1 MYSSF
6 RRDVSIN
13 LGLYSDSLGEVP
25 QKRQSLLR
33 SWRRLSSLQRLVLL
47 LVLVL
52 CLLTAIF
59 VLPKFFFAE
68 DASPITPGLKE
79 PLQDSLPAVPKLNQI
94 EGIDEKQRNLDEL
107 KKQAQNDQ
115 DEKEEGIIPDIPQ
128 IDVPSKGQ
136 YDFFNGQVRNER
148 QEQVVEAFRHAWKAY
163 KKYAWGHDELHPLSK
178 TSTEWFGTGLTL
190 VDSLDT
196 MIIMGLKEE
205 YEEARDWVRDKLSFK
220 KDKFVNLFEITIRVL
235 GSLLS
240 TYHLSGDEIM
250 KEKATEL
257 GQRLLPAFN
266 SRSKIPYSDVNLAQG
281 HARAPRWGPDSSTA
295 EVATLQLEFRD
306 LSAVSGDKRFEEA
319 VDQVSMHIHSLNKG
333 DGLVPIFINANTGT
347 FRPSGTITLGA
358 RGDSYY
364 EYLLKQWIQ
373 SNKKL
378 DHFKRDFEDSYRGIK
393 SKLFR
398 RSEPNKL
405 LFIGELLGGRN
416 FSPKMDHLVCFYAGT
431 LALAHHYDLGEGDEY
446 LDSAKELAETC
457 WQMYNRMATRLSP
470 EITYFNLA
478 KGATEDLIIKPLDAH
493 NLLRPETV
501 ESLFYLY
508 RFTGDEKY
516 RDQGWQIFL
525 AFEKHTKVKGGGYSS
540 ISNVRDAGNPR
551 FKDKMESFFLSE
563 TLKYFYL
570 LFSDDPRLINL
581 DEWVLNTEGHPFP
594 ILKES

>member
-6 RRDVSIN
+6 QRDVSIN
-13 LGLYSDSLGEVP
+13 LGLYSDSLGEIP

-33 SWRRLSSLQRLVLL
+33 SWRRLSSLQRLILF
-47 LVLVL
+47 LVLGL
-52 CLLTAIF
+52 CILIAAF
-59 VLPKFFFAE
+59 VLAPKFFTE
-68 DASPITPGLKE
+68 DVSPITPGLKE
-79 PLQDSLPAVPKLNQI
+79 PLQDSLPVLPKLSQI
-94 EGIDEKQRNLDEL
+94 EDIDEKQRKLDAL
-107 KKQAQNDQ
+107 KKQAQFDQ
-115 DEKEEGIIPDIPQ
+115 GYGGKEEMPDIPQ
-128 IDVPSKGQ
+128 LEQPIQGH
-136 YDFFNGQVRNER
+136 YDFFNGQTRNER
-148 QEQVVEAFRHAWKAY
+148 QEQVVDAFRHAWKAY
-163 KKYAWGHDELHPLSK
+163 KKHAWGHDELHPLSK

-190 VDSLDT
+190 VDALDT
-196 MIIMGLKEE
+196 MIIMGLRDE
-205 YEEARDWVRDKLSFK
+205 YKEARDWVKESLSFE

-235 GSLLS
+235 GSLLA

-266 SRSKIPYSDVNLAQG
+266 SHSKVPYSDVNLALG

-306 LSAVSGDKRFEEA
+306 LTSVTGDKRFEEA
-319 VDQVSMHIHSLNKG
+319 VDQVSMHIHSLEKK

-378 DHFKRDFEDSYRGIK
+378 DHFRKDFEESYEGVK
-393 SKLFR
+393 GNLFR
-398 RSEPNKL
+398 RSEPSKL
-405 LFIGELLGGRN
+405 LFIGELLAGRN
-416 FSPKMDHLVCFYAGT
+416 FSPKMDHLVCFYPGT
-431 LALAHHYDLGEGDEY
+431 LALAHHFGLGEGTEY

-470 EITYFNLA
+470 EITFFNLA
-478 KGATEDLIIKPLDAH
+478 QGAHEDLIVKPLDAH

-508 RFTGDEKY
+508 RVTGEEKY

-525 AFEKHTKVKGGGYSS
+525 AFEKHTKVKDGGYSS

-563 TLKYFYL
+563 TLKYLYL
-570 LFSDDPRLINL
+570 LFSDDPKLLSL
-581 DEWVLNTEGHPFP
+581 DEWVFNTEGHPLP
-594 ILKES
+594 IVKES

>member
-1 MYSSF
+1 MSSF
-6 RRDVSIN
+6 KRDVSIN
-13 LGLYSDSLGEVP
+13 LGLYSDSLGEIP

-33 SWRRLSSLQRLVLL
+33 TWWRLSSLQRLILL
-47 LVLVL
+47 LALLFCV
-52 CLLTAIF
+52 LTAIF
-59 VLPKFFFAE
+59 VLPHMFTS
-68 DASPITPGLKE
+68 DDSDQITPGLKE
-79 PLQDSLPAVPKLNQI
+79 PLQDSLPAGQNLNQMEEI
-94 EGIDEKQRNLDEL
+94 EQKQRNLDEL
-107 KKQAQNDQ
+107 KKQARIDQ
-115 DEKEEGIIPDIPQ
+115 EKEKEDTVPVVPQ
-128 IDVPSKGQ
+128 ISRPAKGG
-136 YDFFNGQVRNER
+136 YDFFNGQTRTDR
-148 QEQVVEAFRHAWKAY
+148 QEQVVQAFKHAWKAY
-163 KKYAWGHDELHPLSK
+163 KKHAWGHDELHPISK
-178 TSTEWFGTGLTL
+178 TATEWFGTGLTL

-196 MIIMGLKEE
+196 MIIMGLREE
-205 YEEARDWVRDKLSFK
+205 YEEAKEWVRDKLSFTT
-220 KDKFVNLFEITIRVL
+220 DKFVNLFEITIRVL

-240 TYHLSGDEIM
+240 SYHLSGDEIM

-266 SRSKIPYSDVNLAQG
+266 SRSKVPYSDVNLAKG

-306 LSAVSGDKRFEEA
+306 LSAVTGDKRFEEA
-319 VDQVSMHIHSLNKG
+319 VDQVSMHIHSLKK
-333 DGLVPIFINANTGT
+333 DKGLVPIFINANTGT

-373 SNKKL
+373 SNKQQE
-378 DHFKRDFEDSYRGIK
+378 HFKKDFEESYQGVK

-405 LFIGELLGGRN
+405 LFIGELLAGRN

-431 LALAHHYDLGEGDEY
+431 LALAHHYGLGDGDEY
-446 LDSAKELAETC
+446 LGSAKELAETC
-457 WQMYNRMATRLSP
+457 WQMYNRMPTKLSP

-478 KGATEDLIIKPLDAH
+478 KGASEDLIVKPLDSH

-525 AFEKHTKVKGGGYSS
+525 AFEKHTKLKEGGYSS
-540 ISNVRDAGNPR
+540 ISNVKDAGNPR

-570 LFSDDPRLINL
+570 LFSDDPKLISL
-581 DEWVLNTEGHPFP
+581 DEWVLNTEGHPLP
-594 ILKES
+594 VLTES